1 MRYINAIPLPLI
13 RYIFYLKGVVTIDL
27 RAGFAGV
34 LGLFSTAL
42 AKAIVLRK
50 RFLVSLLFVE
60 SPGTKGFIILGDF
73 SFLPFV
79 IVDFAVD
86 TYTLASFFASW
97 KNSLADGDPNT
108 NDADLSRAV
117 GLNTGTSACL
127 STLLRLAPT
136 DLKKEC

>member
-1 MRYINAIPLPLI
+1 MCYINATPLPLI

-42 AKAIVLRK
+42 AMAIVLRK
-50 RFLVSLLFVE
+50 RFLVSPLFVE

-86 TYTLASFFASW
+86 TLASFFASW

-136 DLKKEC
+136 D